1 MMRRYWPTFFDY
13 KTAFFSTGNLTAL
26 LSAHHVGPA
35 VWGRLRVRAGRVL
48 FAFEDD
54 PMHVVGLSAGEQ
66 VDIPPLREHHVEA
79 LAGARFVVDF
89 YRMPRD

>member
-1 MMRRYWPTFFDY
+1 MPVGLELVRTTPEFTD
-13 KTAFFSTGNLTAL
+13 TTVPPAL

-66 VDIPPLREHHVEA
+66 VDIPPLREHHVEG
-79 LAGARFVVDF
+79 LAGARFVVEF